1 MADTFLTTSY
11 YGNTVAQWAVALM
24 IIVGALV
31 VGKTLY
37 WIFKGIAR
45 SLTSRTKT
53 KLDDIILDMIE
64 EPIIFAVTLMG
75 IWYGLRRLNLPEV
88 VDSWIGNGIQ
98 FLVVPPWPT
107 PSPRCR
113 DRREPHPHRS
123 RRC

>member
-98 FLVVPPWPT
+98 FLVVLSVTWLA
-107 PSPRCR
+107 
-113 DRREPHPHRS
+113 RR
-123 RRC
+123 